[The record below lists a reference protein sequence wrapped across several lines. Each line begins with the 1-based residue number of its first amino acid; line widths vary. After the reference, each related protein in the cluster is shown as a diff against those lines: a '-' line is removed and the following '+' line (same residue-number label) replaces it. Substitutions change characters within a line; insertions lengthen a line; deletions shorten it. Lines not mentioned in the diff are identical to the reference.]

1 MIPRTLHSFNA
12 TPALSSAYRVF
23 LKLCWKGPR
32 IGLPHEFGYDLKCD
46 WCDTVIF
53 SNYLN
58 PEIVI
63 KNKGQYVNEDA
74 IRSEFDKQSIPVT
87 DQSLQALLD
96 AANIR
101 TKFEPYRN
109 PIPPS
114 PADILDTLSKLEA
127 PPVEDWSNIL
137 ERTQDNMNHLAEN
150 ASDIEIINAIG
161 PLRNSLDKA
170 ESLILQKLGKA
181 KYDLL
186 NSILDE
192 SPDYVFEIMRSYFLV
207 PAQRVLSNYNPK
219 TFLGVKKYYNLSP
232 IHINVLNELIMKHTE
247 YLNKINLYPEDEDDT
262 SMLKAQVK
270 LDVFVLQMSEILKQS
285 KELRISRL
293 KYQKTISVKV
303 IEMFLKELIRTFIF
317 GPLSDL
323 LNPESIPD
331 LEDVEIPMESAKSDR
346 DLLLFVNTLL
356 NTYKEERLS
365 YNPIDVRQK
374 LEESKEREKQK
385 FIGDLDKIKDPDL
398 KRIELIKKNLGL
410 GKWAI
415 GGTKLVYAYDPTQW
429 EKNREELL
437 HNYASAS
444 GISEDIQQPLDDGI
458 ENDLYDTGEGGYDT
472 FDNHGDDDNE

>member
-1 MIPRTLHSFNA
+1 MMEQYLTKLCDTNVSVQKDIDDKTAYNKELLSDGSVKMKLTEILPSNFLPRMEVYQEAAVNSVKSPSIPEGASGSFGEILKADAWIRGVNKIAKEKTIVIKRNPFLETSCCFSPITAPGKVLREANLPPIPELVRLTPSFFRRTILYTPMIPRTLHSFNA

-186 NSILDE
+186 KCMGYGTKKHL
-192 SPDYVFEIMRSYFLV
+192 
-207 PAQRVLSNYNPK
+207 
-219 TFLGVKKYYNLSP
+219 LGLEQ
-232 IHINVLNELIMKHTE
+232 H
-247 YLNKINLYPEDEDDT
+247 
-262 SMLKAQVK
+262 
-270 LDVFVLQMSEILKQS
+270 
-285 KELRISRL
+285 
-293 KYQKTISVKV
+293 
-303 IEMFLKELIRTFIF
+303 
-317 GPLSDL
+317 GPSTYHR
-323 LNPESIPD
+323 
-331 LEDVEIPMESAKSDR
+331 KS
-346 DLLLFVNTLL
+346 F
-356 NTYKEERLS
+356 K
-365 YNPIDVRQK
+365 P
-374 LEESKEREKQK
+374 
-385 FIGDLDKIKDPDL
+385 
-398 KRIELIKKNLGL
+398 IKK
-410 GKWAI
+410 
-415 GGTKLVYAYDPTQW
+415 
-429 EKNREELL
+429 
-437 HNYASAS
+437 
-444 GISEDIQQPLDDGI
+444 
-458 ENDLYDTGEGGYDT
+458 
-472 FDNHGDDDNE
+472 